1 MADASHTHLPTVCFL
16 ATFQFRDE
24 TRRVARYDEFT
35 SALVPWER
43 VIGVVGGDTFT
54 LEVAMPII
62 SGGVV
67 VVGGGGRGR

>member
-24 TRRVARYDEFT
+24 TRRVACYDEFT

-43 VIGVVGGDTFT
+43 VIGMMVGGDTFT

-62 SGGVV
+62 SGGI
-67 VVGGGGRGR
+67 VGGGRRAR